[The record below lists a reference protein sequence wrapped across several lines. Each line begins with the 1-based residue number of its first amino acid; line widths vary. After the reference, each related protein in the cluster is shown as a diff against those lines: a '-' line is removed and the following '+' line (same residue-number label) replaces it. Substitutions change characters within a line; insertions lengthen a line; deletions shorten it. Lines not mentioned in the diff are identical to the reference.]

1 MSRPPIT
8 LRGIATADAVRRF
21 ETQRIPMT
29 VQPYPTG
36 DVPAGWLPVLMAVPK
51 PKAKSPSV
59 IRRNQERR
67 RRFIA
72 EVRANG

>member
-21 ETQRIPMT
+21 ETQRVPM
-29 VQPYPTG
+29 VIQPWPEG
-36 DVPAGWLPVLMAVPK
+36 DVPAGWLPVLMAMPK
-51 PKAKSPSV
+51 PKDKSPST

-67 RRFIA
+67 RRWLA
-72 EVRANG
+72 EERAT